1 MERLGR
7 GPAGRGA
14 PGSSALDGDPGE
26 GARGAGRAGQERVRW
41 GRCGGGARGGAG
53 VYWMETQAGRPGARR
68 RRDPLWLRPPRSDGV
83 ARTTLVAVL
92 RSDEGRMVSPP
103 EGRTGL

>member
-14 PGSSALDGDPGE
+14 PGRSALDGDPGE

-41 GRCGGGARGGAG
+41 GPCGGGAGRGGSILDGDAG
-53 VYWMETQAGRPGARR
+53 RQAGRSAEA
-68 RRDPLWLRPPRSDGV
+68 DPLWLLPPRSDGV
-83 ARTTLVAVL
+83 AGTTLVAVL
-92 RSDEGRMVSPP
+92 RSNEGRMVSPP